1 MNDLKQVMTIIKALG
16 KEKEQRLMEISRIN
30 QTILKKTDLVNKM
43 VMYVKDYGSKQNLM
57 VSKGV
62 PSLSVN
68 LYLFSG
74 QIEKVIAKTE
84 EEIEKLKVW
93 RENISKKMEEVKKK
107 IDLMEEFEKKI
118 RLNKRIVLEK
128 REQRMLEEIS
138 LSKHLWGDHD

>member
-1 MNDLKQVMTIIKALG
+1 MDDLKQVMTIIKALG
-16 KEKEQRLMEISRIN
+16 KEKEQRLMEISKIN
-30 QTILKKTDLVNKM
+30 QTIAKKTDLVNKM
-43 VMYVKDYGSKQNLM
+43 IMYVKDYGTKQNLM

-84 EEIEKLKVW
+84 EEVDKLKAW
-93 RENISKKMEEVKKK
+93 RENIIKKMDEVKKK

-118 RLNKRIVLEK
+118 KLNKRIVLDK
-128 REQRMLEEIS
+128 HEQRMLEEVS
-138 LSKHLWGDHD
+138 LSKHLWGDYD